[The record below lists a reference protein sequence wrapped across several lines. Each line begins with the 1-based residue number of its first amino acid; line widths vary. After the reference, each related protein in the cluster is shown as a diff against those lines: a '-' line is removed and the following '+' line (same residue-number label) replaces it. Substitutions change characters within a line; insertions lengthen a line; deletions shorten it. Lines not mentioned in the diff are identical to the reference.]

1 MLARLVLL
9 LAALAGSPALADDMT
24 LLGVG
29 VGHAVSA
36 PFYFPGSPAAIY
48 STRKVVSAYSGEAL
62 NVRRASDSAT
72 QDIGFVGAA
81 FDTAGAN
88 SFCASTFCYVTKWY
102 DQSGNGNDASQAI
115 TGYQPMLLVLNGKAW
130 VTFFS
135 QLLASASPVALTGD
149 QTIGA
154 VMMTGDG
161 GSTLFPLSDYD
172 GSAGWA
178 FIDNYTGAK
187 QAAYWSNGGGFLGA
201 SGSNMVAHAPS
212 RLVATRTSGSVN
224 VYVNGTSAATATGA
238 SNTAP
243 TVGLMLG
250 GYNGNA
256 TFSGMFAEVFVYS
269 SALSGAS
276 LASIDANEGA
286 TWGDLGFETPY
297 SGASSVQFG
306 VNQVVSLG
314 NVLDYERTQPWTVFA
329 AIQLYNNPNSVG
341 QVIFSNVPASGPPYP
356 GYELWIDTSGH
367 LRVRLINN
375 QPSNYLDVS
384 GTTNV
389 VDGKKHFVSASYD
402 GSSTAAGVKMYVDG
416 VPETT
421 TILADVLS
429 ASIIGTGQGMI
440 LGAQQGPIFELSGT
454 LGHFQIDN
462 VARSAAY
469 IAAHATPASLPPIDA
484 NTALSLALTDGSGTT
499 AADASGNGH
508 NGTLTSANMWVP

>member
-1 MLARLVLL
+1 MIACILLL
-9 LAALAGSPALADDMT
+9 LAALAGSPALADD
-24 LLGVG
+24 LPLIGVG

-48 STRKVVSAYSGEAL
+48 STRKVVSAYAGKAL
-62 NVRRASDSAT
+62 NVRRASDSTT

-102 DQSGNGNDASQAI
+102 DQSGNGNDVSQATASQ
-115 TGYQPMLLVLNGKAW
+115 QPMLLVVNGNAW

-161 GSTLFPLSDYD
+161 ANTLFPLSDYD

-187 QAAYWSNGGGFLGA
+187 QAAYWSKWRGFLRRIRVEHGRSRPVP
-201 SGSNMVAHAPS
+201 SGRDPHRRIGE
-212 RLVATRTSGSVN
+212 RLSQRGERQ
-224 VYVNGTSAATATGA
+224 NGDRAEQ
-238 SNTAP
+238 TAP
-243 TVGLMLG
+243 PAPRSTR
-250 GYNGNA
+250 
-256 TFSGMFAEVFVYS
+256 
-269 SALSGAS
+269 AS
-276 LASIDANEGA
+276 
-286 TWGDLGFETPY
+286 
-297 SGASSVQFG
+297 
-306 VNQVVSLG
+306 
-314 NVLDYERTQPWTVFA
+314 
-329 AIQLYNNPNSVG
+329 YNNPNSVG

-375 QPSNYLDVS
+375 QPSNYLDVT
-384 GTTNV
+384 GATNV
-389 VDGKKHFVSASYD
+389 VDGKKHFVAASYD

-421 TILADVLS
+421 TILADVL
-429 ASIIGTGQGMI
+429 
-440 LGAQQGPIFELSGT
+440 
-454 LGHFQIDN
+454 
-462 VARSAAY
+462 Y
-469 IAAHATPASLPPIDA
+469 
-484 NTALSLALTDGSGTT
+484 
-499 AADASGNGH
+499 
-508 NGTLTSANMWVP
+508 